1 MELTGTIDYVG
12 EVQQISDK
20 FSKCE
25 FWIKTEGDYPQTIN
39 FQLVNDKCDLISA
52 FDIQDEIKVLFNLRG
67 RKWMNPKTEEE
78 KCFNTLDAWKIEAV
92 AKSQDAKIPQAPIYD
107 EKEGNDLPF

>member
-1 MELTGTIDYVG
+1 M
-12 EVQQISDK
+12 
-20 FSKCE
+20 
-25 FWIKTEGDYPQTIN
+25 
-39 FQLVNDKCDLISA
+39 NDKCDLIDA

-92 AKSQDAKIPQAPIYD
+92 STAQPQAPVYD
-107 EKEGNDLPF
+107 KKEGNDLPF